1 MKKNILILPI
11 FIGIIAITLFGCGK
25 NASEEAA
32 FSSLTANAK
41 TEDFNSV
48 EESEAGGIESEP
60 SQDNIKQDNT
70 KMESETL
77 QNYNRKLIKEGSI
90 TFETAD
96 TKATKNVIEQASK
109 KFNGY
114 LSEDNEYDYGYRIQH
129 NVTIRIPS
137 ENFDKVLAE
146 ISKSVVE
153 IDDQNITVKDVTEE
167 YVDVEA
173 RLKSKKIVE
182 ERYLGLLSKAHSV
195 GDILQVEHELARVR
209 EDIERVEGR
218 LRYLKNQVSL
228 STLRITYY
236 QTIETE
242 ESFGFGK
249 KVANGFENGFK
260 GLLWFFI
267 GLVNIWPFILFI
279 VVGVWVLVRW
289 IRRRSK
295 K

>member
-1 MKKNILILPI
+1 MKKNILIASV
-11 FIGIIAITLFGCGK
+11 IAISLFACGK
-25 NASEEAA
+25 QANEEAA
-32 FSSLTANAK
+32 FSSLAANTK
-41 TEDFNSV
+41 TENFKGT
-48 EESEAGGIESEP
+48 EESEAGSMEAEP

-70 KMESETL
+70 KVESETL

-96 TKATKNVIEQASK
+96 IKATKNAIEQASK

-114 LSEDNEYDYGYRIQH
+114 LSEDNEYDYGYRIEH
-129 NVTIRIPS
+129 NATIRIPS

-153 IDDQNITVKDVTEE
+153 MDDQNVTVKDVTEE

-182 ERYLGLLSKAHSV
+182 ERYLGLLSKAHTV
-195 GDILQVEHELARVR
+195 GDILQVEHELARIR

-228 STLRITYY
+228 STLKITYY

-279 VVGVWVLVRW
+279 VVGIWLLVRW
-289 IRRRSK
+289 IRRRGEK
-295 K
+295 

>member
-11 FIGIIAITLFGCGK
+11 FIGIIAITLFACGK
-25 NASEEAA
+25 NASEDAT
-32 FSSLTANAK
+32 FNSLSASTK
-41 TEDFNSV
+41 TEDYDIA
-48 EESEAGGIESEP
+48 EESEAGGIEAEP

-70 KMESETL
+70 KIEEETL

-96 TKATKNVIEQASK
+96 TKATKNAIEQACK

-153 IDDQNITVKDVTEE
+153 MDDQNITVKDVTEE